1 MKQNLPVTQVEKTF
15 PDNVPLVSTTD
26 LKGQIT
32 FVNDAFVEVSGFT
45 RDELMGKAHN
55 MVRHPDVP
63 SPVFADM
70 WSTLKKGK
78 PWMGVVKNRC
88 KNGDHYWVNAFV
100 TPILDNGQVIGYQSV
115 RSKPEHKLVSRTVG
129 IYQRVNRGGKRFNLH
144 DLNLS
149 SSVPFLVVASALLP
163 SGLSWGFDLSAPA
176 ALGISGGVAAASL
189 LLLNSLLKPLRK
201 ATDRA
206 KRYIDSELLKEMY
219 ANSTDEAGQMY
230 LAAIMREA
238 NVSAMTTRI
247 SHSAKE
253 LYALG
258 DETTHIAD
266 HAAEAIN
273 RQAAE
278 VEQIATVIGQLSGA
292 IDDVAQNANSASDAT
307 NQANDLAKQ
316 GRSVVNDTAQSIN
329 TLATAIEQAA
339 VQVESLHQATDDIA
353 KAISVITEIADQTNL
368 LALNAAIEAARA
380 GEQGRGFAVVADE
393 VRALAQRTQ
402 DSTGEIYGTLE
413 RLKKETEEVVRV
425 MKSSQESA
433 SGCVDQAQ
441 VAGETLDAISQT
453 MQSITDMSQ
462 MIAAAATEQSA
473 ASEEI
478 RHNLDSVNE
487 AAAEATEAS
496 IRTKVAS
503 NNLISSVRQIMQSIA
518 R

>member
-1 MKQNLPVTQVEKTF
+1 MKKNLPVTQTEKTF
-15 PDNVPLVSTTD
+15 PDNVPLISTTD

-55 MVRHPDVP
+55 LVRHPDVP
-63 SPVFADM
+63 PAVFEDM
-70 WSTLKKGK
+70 WRILKQGK

-100 TPILDNGQVIGYQSV
+100 TPIFEQGQMIGYQSV
-115 RSKPEHKLVSRTVG
+115 RTKPNDNQVRRANAIYKRVNSGKKRRKLVDV
-129 IYQRVNRGGKRFNLH
+129 
-144 DLNLS
+144 NLS
-149 SSVPFLVVASALLP
+149 VSMPVIAFFAGLTPAIVDWIFKLSHEAIFGLSSVVAVSSVLLINFFLRP
-163 SGLSWGFDLSAPA
+163 
-176 ALGISGGVAAASL
+176 
-189 LLLNSLLKPLRK
+189 LKKSTDK
-201 ATDRA
+201 A
-206 KRYIDSELLKEMY
+206 KNYIDSELLKEMY
-219 ANSTDEAGQMY
+219 SNCTAEAGQLY

-238 NVSAMTTRI
+238 NVNAMTTRI
-247 SHSAKE
+247 GHSAKE

-258 DETTHIAD
+258 DETTQIAD

-273 RQAAE
+273 RQAVE

-307 NQANDLAKQ
+307 NQANDLAHQ

-329 TLATAIEQAA
+329 TLASTIEQAA
-339 VQVESLHQATDDIA
+339 NRVESLHQATGDISA
-353 KAISVITEIADQTNL
+353 AISVITEIADQTNL

-425 MKSSQESA
+425 MKSSQQSA

-441 VAGETLDAISQT
+441 VAGETLEAISST

-462 MIAAAATEQSA
+462 MIAAAATQQSA

-487 AAAEATEAS
+487 AAAEATESSIKTKQAS
-496 IRTKVAS
+496 D
-503 NNLISSVRQIMQSIA
+503 NLINNVRQIMQSIA

>member
-1 MKQNLPVTQVEKTF
+1 MKQNLPVTQVEKRF
-15 PDNVPLVSTTD
+15 PDDLPLVSTTD

-32 FVNDAFVEVSGFT
+32 FVNDAFVDISGFT
-45 RDELMGKAHN
+45 REELMGRPHN

-63 SPVFADM
+63 PAVFADM
-70 WSTLKKGK
+70 WATLQKNK

-100 TPILDNGQVIGYQSV
+100 TPIFDNGQVIGYQSV
-115 RSKPEHKLVSRTVG
+115 RSKPRQNLVKRTET
-129 IYQRVNRGGKRFNLH
+129 IYERVAKGRRRYSLY
-144 DLNLS
+144 DLDLS
-149 SSVPFLVVASALLP
+149 SSVPVLLFASALIP
-163 SGLSWGFDLSAPA
+163 SGLSWAFDFSAPVT
-176 ALGISGGVAAASL
+176 LGVSAGVGAVGL
-189 LLLNSLLKPLRK
+189 LLLRTLMAPLKK
-201 ATDRA
+201 ATERA
-206 KRYIDSELLKEMY
+206 KRYIDSDLLKEMY

-247 SHSAKE
+247 THSAKE

-278 VEQIATVIGQLSGA
+278 VEQIATVISQLSGA
-292 IDDVAQNANSASDAT
+292 IDEVAQNANSASDAT
-307 NQANDLAKQ
+307 HQANELAHQ

-329 TLATAIEQAA
+329 ILASAIQQAA
-339 VQVESLHQATDDIA
+339 VQVESLHQATDDIS

-433 SGCVDQAQ
+433 TGCVDQAQ

-462 MIAAAATEQSA
+462 MIAAAATQQSA

-478 RHNLDSVNE
+478 RNNLDSVNE
-487 AAAEATEAS
+487 AAAEATESS
-496 IRTKVAS
+496 IRTKEAS